1 MYESRLEFLFKIVSQ
16 QTILVKENHNYK
28 TWTNY

>member
-1 MYESRLEFLFKIVSQ
+1 MYELRLEFLFKIVSQ
-16 QTILVKENHNYK
+16 QTIPVKENHNYQ